1 MTPELATFWI
11 ACVVAFP
18 IAALLKLP
26 TKQGRHVGPVPVPR
40 IGGFAIVAGF
50 LVAPVAAA
58 LISDEARR
66 FVTEDSMPYVALA
79 GCGGIVFA
87 IGAWDDFRDLP
98 WWLKLGAQVAA
109 ATALWAAGFRVGEL
123 TLPNGSVL
131 RLSWADPLVTVFW
144 LVLVTNAMNLIDGR
158 DGLAAGVAIL
168 ASLTMT
174 YVAWDLG
181 HDLIAML
188 FAALAGGALGF
199 LPFNFPRARRFLGDS
214 GAYFLGFALGA
225 LSIAGFVDSTG
236 RVPLYIPLVA
246 LGLPILDTG
255 VSFLR
260 RFLDRRNPFEPDR
273 DHVHDRIARLV
284 GDSSLVALVIYGVSA
299 VFCAAALGLHQWYK
313 AAGSAV
319 VGGAVVAFALALIVV
334 LGYGST
340 FWNSSRVVG
349 WRLRRPSD
357 LGPGEV
363 S

>member
-1 MTPELATFWI
+1 MTPELATFLF
-11 ACVVAFP
+11 AAAVALP
-18 IAALLKLP
+18 VTALLELP
-26 TKQGRHVGPVPVPR
+26 TKQGRHVGPVAIPR
-40 IGGFAIVAGF
+40 IGGFAI
-50 LVAPVAAA
+50 AAA
-58 LISDEARR
+58 FLIAPTGAALVSAEARR
-66 FVTEDSMPYVALA
+66 FVTEDWVPYVGLAL
-79 GCGGIVFA
+79 CGGVVFA
-87 IGAWDDFRDLP
+87 VGAWDDFRDRP
-98 WWLKLGAQVAA
+98 WWLKLGAQVCAA
-109 ATALWAAGFRVGEL
+109 AALWGVGFRVGEL
-123 TLPNGSVL
+123 TLPTGSVL
-131 RLSWADPLVTVFW
+131 HLGPADPFVTVFW

-158 DGLAAGVAIL
+158 DGIAAGVAIL
-168 ASLTMT
+168 ASATMS

-188 FAALAGGALGF
+188 FAALAGAAAGF

-214 GAYFLGFALGA
+214 GAYFLGFSLGA

-255 VSFLR
+255 VAFLR
-260 RFLDRRNPFEPDR
+260 RFLDRRNPFEPDQ

-284 GDSSLVALVIYGVSA
+284 GDSSLVALIIYGLTA

-319 VGGAVVAFALALIVV
+319 VGGAVVAFTVGLVV
-334 LGYGST
+334 LLGYAST
-340 FWNSSRVVG
+340 FWNSRRVAS
-349 WRLRRPSD
+349 WRLRRPAD